1 MSAPHTAGAG
11 NVEVMPIHQIE
22 IQEAPKVAPFMLLS
36 LGLHTWVFLLLLF
49 VPSLLLW
56 DSCEKKTETKLP
68 AVKVKYL
75 PPEKK
80 APAQKVPTF
89 VDTPKPRTSEKP
101 ESSELIARYD
111 SRAHSNKNP
120 KKHLRYRNKK
130 TVAPKTKKSAAV
142 SRKSKPTP
150 KKKTVPQPSPTP
162 IKKPFRLHEKGF
174 VRPKAVEK
182 VAKSSPPKRITG
194 GTLALLDGYDV
205 EKYAAMDTQS
215 EVSEED
221 DEVISLDTKETRY
234 ASYFARIKRQIE
246 LVWNYPDEAERKGIT
261 GQLTLRFQISRDG
274 NLMNVRLING
284 SGYNILDEAALQAV
298 KSAAPYYPF
307 PVTIDRETLPILAN
321 FIYSPRAGIR
331 YRP

>member
-1 MSAPHTAGAG
+1 MSIDRIA
-11 NVEVMPIHQIE
+11 
-22 IQEAPKVAPFMLLS
+22 IQEAPKVTPFVLLS

-49 VPSLLLW
+49 VPSLMLW

-68 AVKVKYL
+68 PVKVKYL

-80 APAQKVPTF
+80 VPAQKVPTF
-89 VDTPKPRTSEKP
+89 VDTPKPPTLEKP

-111 SRAHSNKNP
+111 SRAHSNRSSKKN
-120 KKHLRYRNKK
+120 LRYQNKK
-130 TVAPKTKKSAAV
+130 TVAPKPKKSTAV
-142 SRKSKPTP
+142 SKKLKPTP
-150 KKKTVPQPSPTP
+150 KRKAVPQPSPTP

-174 VRPKAVEK
+174 IRPKTEPK
-182 VAKSSPPKRITG
+182 VAKDSPPKRITG

-205 EKYAAMDTQS
+205 EKFAAMDTQS
-215 EVSEED
+215 QTVEED
-221 DEVISLDTKETRY
+221 GEAISLDTKETRY

-246 LVWNYPDEAERKGIT
+246 LVWDYPDEAERKGIT